1 MLRLTTFGGLSL
13 EGECGPLGGAA
24 AQRRRLAVLAVLAA
38 ARERGVTRDK
48 LVGLLW
54 PEVDDARARSALS
67 QALYTLKRDSGTAGL
82 VAGHERLVLDPRLVS
97 CDLVDFEDAVAR
109 ADLLLAARL
118 YRGPFLDG
126 VHLDEAP
133 EFEHWLDGI
142 RLDTAQAA
150 ERAIER
156 LALDAEERAD
166 PAAAV
171 EWWGRLATMD
181 PLKTRAV
188 VGLMRAMVGRGDRA
202 GAIREAER
210 YARRMREELGEEPRD
225 AVTALA
231 DELRAEVRAQGAPA
245 PLPLVGDEMI
255 GREVELRAACALLVR
270 PAVAL
275 LTLTGPGGTGKTR
288 LAIQMARQ
296 LESVFDRVCFV
307 DLSTVRES
315 SAVIPAIAS
324 VLGVQPHG
332 GRDILESLAAA
343 CAGRRILLVLDNF
356 EQVVSAAPA
365 LTRLAASAPG
375 VRLLVTSRMRL
386 GVRAEHEFFVA
397 PLVVPD
403 EHADTAT
410 LRESAAVRLF
420 VRRASRANPALAW
433 DDDSLRAA
441 ARLCSRLDGL
451 PLAIELAAARCRL
464 MSPSALV
471 ARVENGFDLL
481 SGGSRDMPE
490 RHRTIRH
497 TVAWSVALLG
507 PDEKRLWARLTIFP
521 GGCTLSSAEAVCGG
535 AAERLR
541 VLDGVSA
548 LLDANLLIREM
559 PAHGGEPRLRML
571 QTVRELA
578 QEEFARDPEA
588 SAVRRRHRDWYRQL
602 AQSLAPT
609 LTGEAQREA
618 LATLAS
624 EHANLDAALEHA
636 IESGDATAAV
646 TLGASL
652 WRYWLV
658 RGFLTDGHA
667 WLLRILAMPGARDP
681 ALETGRAD
689 VMTGAGHIAQ
699 NTGAV
704 DEAAQHFRA
713 VLEIRRRFGDRA
725 GQART
730 LADLGWI
737 AWRRCDFPDA
747 RRLSTECL
755 TLAQELGATRVA
767 ALALTNLGAAALF
780 EGNVAEARTAFARS
794 AELRAAVADRRGVAF
809 ANSFLGWATCRAGDL
824 ARASELLEGAEAT
837 LRELGDERLVYFAR
851 DIRAEVCL
859 RAGDA
864 DRAAAILEL
873 DAISGVRRFG
883 DRWSVAHGLAL
894 ASWASRVAGR
904 TEQAVAFATESLEL
918 RRAEGDRYGEAE
930 SLALLAAAARA
941 TGGEVAAAE
950 LLQQSCTIRVAIGDT
965 AELAECD
972 TELAALVAHA

>member
-1 MLRLTTFGGLSL
+1 MLRLRTLGGLSL
-13 EGECGPLGGAA
+13 ESDRGALAGAA
-24 AQRRRLAVLAVLAA
+24 GQRRRLALLAVLATG
-38 ARERGVTRDK
+38 RDRGITRDK

-67 QALYTLKRDSGTAGL
+67 QALYTLKRDSATPDL
-82 VAGHERLVLDPRLVS
+82 VVGQEQLVLNPRAVV
-97 CDLVDFEDAVAR
+97 CDLLDFEDALTRGDMV
-109 ADLLLAARL
+109 LAAGL

-126 VHLDEAP
+126 VHLEDAP
-133 EFEHWLDGI
+133 EFEHWLDGV
-142 RLDTAQAA
+142 RLGAAQAA
-150 ERAIER
+150 ARAIER
-156 LALDAEERAD
+156 LAVDAEERAD
-166 PAAAV
+166 HAAAV
-171 EWWGRLATMD
+171 EWWGRLASLD
-181 PLKTRAV
+181 PLRTRAV
-188 VGLMRAMVGRGDRA
+188 AGLMRAMVGHGDRA

-210 YARRMREELGEEPRD
+210 YAQRVHEELGQEPRD
-225 AVTALA
+225 TVTELA
-231 DELRAEVRAQGAPA
+231 AELRAESLAQRVPA
-245 PLPLVGDEMI
+245 ALPLVGDEMI
-255 GREVELRAACALLVR
+255 GREAELRAACALLVR

-275 LTLTGPGGTGKTR
+275 VTLTGHGGTGKTR

-296 LESVFDRVCFV
+296 LESAFDRVCFV
-307 DLSTVRES
+307 DLSQVREPT
-315 SAVIPAIAS
+315 AVIPAIVSA
-324 VLGVQPHG
+324 LAVQPHG
-332 GRDILESLAAA
+332 GRDVLESLAAA
-343 CAGRRILLVLDNF
+343 CVGRRTLIVLDNF

-365 LTRLAASAPG
+365 LTRLAAAAPG

-397 PLVVPD
+397 PLAVPD
-403 EHADTAT
+403 ERADAAA
-410 LRESAAVRLF
+410 LRDNAAVRLF
-420 VRRASRANPALAW
+420 VRRASSANPALTW
-433 DDDSLRAA
+433 DRDALRAA
-441 ARLCSRLDGL
+441 ARVCMRLDGL

-464 MSPSALV
+464 MSPSALA
-471 ARVENGFDLL
+471 ARVEDGFDLL

-490 RHRTIRH
+490 RHRTIRR

-507 PDEKRLWARLTIFP
+507 PDEKRLWARLTIFA
-521 GGCTLSSAEAVCGG
+521 GGCTLPAAEAVC
-535 AAERLR
+535 ASADERLE

-559 PAHGGEPRLRML
+559 PVCGEPRLRML
-571 QTVRELA
+571 ETVRELA
-578 QEEFARDPEA
+578 REELAHDPEA
-588 SAVRRRHRDWYRQL
+588 SAVRRRHGDWYRQL
-602 AQSLAPT
+602 VQSLAPT

-624 EHANLDAALEHA
+624 EHANLGAALEHA
-636 IESGDATAAV
+636 IASGDASTAVA
-646 TLGASL
+646 LGAAL

-658 RGFLTDGHA
+658 RGFLAEGHA
-667 WLLRILAMPGARDP
+667 WLTRILAMPGASDP

-704 DEAAQHFRA
+704 EEAAQHFRA

-730 LADLGWI
+730 LADLGWV

-755 TLAQELGATRVA
+755 ALAQEVGATRVA
-767 ALALTNLGAAALF
+767 ALAFTNLGAAALF
-780 EGNVAEARTAFARS
+780 EGNVHEAQQAFARS

-809 ANSFLGWATCRAGDL
+809 ANTFLGWATCRAGDL
-824 ARASELLEGAEAT
+824 TRAGELLESAEAT

-851 DIRAEVCL
+851 DTRAEVYL

-864 DRAAAILEL
+864 SSAARILDL
-873 DAISGVRRFG
+873 DAISRGRRFG

-894 ASWASRVAGR
+894 ASWASRELGR

-930 SLALLAAAARA
+930 CLALLAAAARA
-941 TGGEVAAAE
+941 TGDEVAAVE
-950 LLQQSCTIRVAIGDT
+950 RLHESRTIRVVIGDRGGVAECD
-965 AELAECD
+965 AELASL
-972 TELAALVAHA
+972 TAHA